1 MRRLLAAAILAG
13 GLGLTAC
20 DDVSV
25 DPTRTE
31 YQLTAV
37 NGEPLPAVMF
47 EGETE
52 FGFLVATA
60 QSGRLILREAT
71 YSERVVVD
79 LVLDGNPF
87 LGDEIESSGQYSV
100 DGQLLTFD
108 PDQAGHPNFTGTLQG
123 GVLQTVETDPEF
135 GELTLTW
142 QR

>member
-1 MRRLLAAAILAG
+1 MKRWMAGVVLFG

-20 DDVSV
+20 EDVSV

-31 YQLTAV
+31 YELTAV

-47 EGETE
+47 DGETE
-52 FGFLVATA
+52 FGYLVATA
-60 QSGRLILREAT
+60 QSGRLILREVT
-71 YSERVVVD
+71 YTQRIVVD
-79 LVLDGNPF
+79 LVLDGTPF
-87 LGDEIESSGQYSV
+87 VGDEIESTGQYSA

-108 PDQAGHPNFTGTLQG
+108 PDTDGQPTFTGTLQG